1 MEERHPP
8 SDTNA
13 EAPIRPP
20 PLPLPPG
27 HETYVVQFPLDN
39 VCRVPPADHARIV
52 EEHTRKTALKLSQP
66 RRRRFRC
73 SLALPLFLI
82 VSVLTLAAFTARS
95 TLYRPLTPSFYVTY
109 IRAYNLTN
117 NLIFNSNSDS
127 GSNSTRPPPEFRVGI
142 RAGNRNPWLTMH
154 YIGGGAASLEFK
166 EKWIARGRAP
176 ATINENDEGNANFTV
191 CLAGNGTAALPNA
204 VKERLG
210 SESEKY
216 MELAMDLTVEMRSLL
231 RNEELILQIFC
242 DFKVRHSLAKNAKIS
257 WQSCVIG
264 L

>member
-1 MEERHPP
+1 MEERPPP
-8 SDTNA
+8 SDTDA
-13 EAPIRPP
+13 DAPIR

-27 HETYVVQFPLDN
+27 HEAYVVQFPLDS
-39 VCRVPPADHARIV
+39 VCRVPPPDHARIV

-66 RRRRFRC
+66 RRRRFHC
-73 SLALPLFLI
+73 SLALPIFLI
-82 VSVLTLAAFTARS
+82 VSVLSLAVLTARS
-95 TLYRPLTPSFYVTY
+95 TLYRPLTPSFHVTY

-117 NLIFNSNSDS
+117 NLISNSNSS
-127 GSNSTRPPPEFRVGI
+127 SCSSSNSTRRPPEFRVGI
-142 RAGNRNPWLTMH
+142 RAGNRNPWLTMN
-154 YIGGGAASLEFK
+154 YCGGGAASLEFK
-166 EKWIARGRAP
+166 DRRIARGRAP
-176 ATINENDEGNANFTV
+176 ATINGNDEGNANFTV
-191 CLAGNGTAALPNA
+191 CLAGNGTAALPKA

-231 RNEELILQIFC
+231 RNEELKLQIFC
-242 DFKVRHSLAKNAKIS
+242 DFKVRNSLAKNAKIS